1 MNKKTIVSNSLRV
14 NQFGWFPFGQVSGM
28 TGNNAIN
35 FVRGQFKKEY
45 SIEDTSGIPKDKR
58 KLSDLFSIFG
68 ELVELV

>member
-14 NQFGWFPFGQVSGM
+14 NQFGWFPFGQV

-35 FVRGQFKKEY
+35 FVHGQFKKEY
-45 SIEDTSGIPKDKR
+45 SIEDTSGISKDKR

-68 ELVELV
+68 ELVELL

>member
-1 MNKKTIVSNSLRV
+1 MYKKTIVSNSLRV

-35 FVRGQFKKEY
+35 FVHGQFKKEY
-45 SIEDTSGIPKDKR
+45 SIEDTSGISKDKR

-68 ELVELV
+68 ELVELL